1 MLFEAIIDRSM
12 SAVKIRYNALGRR
25 SPDKR
30 FVRLMAF
37 VCIGNQFVIERWPW
51 RRGRPTLRCA
61 QLCSDVVPFQG
72 LLLCCLLAPQM
83 FTLQGIVKKIE
94 PYFTSESLIT
104 ALTIDYSVPNRTEIA
119 NPQCCPPS
127 ELSVRRCHDFR
138 MDIDWKMM
146 GKQCQN
152 RKEDE
157 KEKDVEEHL
166 KKGRTDE
173 LFSM

>member
-1 MLFEAIIDRSM
+1 MTTLTC
-12 SAVKIRYNALGRR
+12 VTN
-25 SPDKR
+25 
-30 FVRLMAF
+30 MAEM
-37 VCIGNQFVIERWPW
+37 NE
-51 RRGRPTLRCA
+51 PTVL
-61 QLCSDVVPFQG
+61 
-72 LLLCCLLAPQM
+72 
-83 FTLQGIVKKIE
+83 
-94 PYFTSESLIT
+94 
-104 ALTIDYSVPNRTEIA
+104 
-119 NPQCCPPS
+119 PPS
-127 ELSVRRCHDFR
+127 EMSVRRCHDFR